1 MTDLPPDSP
10 DLDPVDPVD
19 PVDPPDEGAPVPV
32 DAPDE
37 LALDAP
43 TTPALDWGAATHEG
57 RVRTE
62 NEDSY
67 VVEPMVFGVA
77 DGMGGHQAG
86 EVASAIAA
94 GILRDRLSNGAQ
106 SVDVAVAAVVEAN
119 AAIFQ
124 GAHGNAEHRGMGTT
138 LTAMVV
144 LADSS
149 SPRRLALVNVG
160 DSRTYV
166 MRGGRLR
173 RVTIDHSY
181 VQELVSTGHI
191 TEYEARSHPRRNIV
205 TRALGIEPHVRVDTW
220 VMPFVL
226 GDRYVL
232 CSDGLVDEVDDDE
245 IAAIVGGLSSP
256 QAVADAL
263 VELANEHGGRDNV
276 TVVVVDVLDG
286 DAASLDDDLDIDIA
300 WDDVDR
306 SSLVDAEAG
315 SAPVVAVGLPP
326 RNTATP
332 GGPATAV
339 LPAVTPS
346 SAAPSRRRFGLGGLL
361 FGIAFGVIAM
371 LTIVLVLVVRNNA
384 NNEPTPTTV
393 PSTTVV
399 TTTTTRV
406 TTTTTASTTTTPIT
420 TTTGP

>member
-1 MTDLPPDSP
+1 
-10 DLDPVDPVD
+10 
-19 PVDPPDEGAPVPV
+19 
-32 DAPDE
+32 
-37 LALDAP
+37 
-43 TTPALDWGAATHEG
+43 
-57 RVRTE
+57 
-62 NEDSY
+62 
-67 VVEPMVFGVA
+67 
-77 DGMGGHQAG
+77 
-86 EVASAIAA
+86 
-94 GILRDRLSNGAQ
+94 
-106 SVDVAVAAVVEAN
+106 AVVEAN

-339 LPAVTPS
+339 LPAVTPT